1 MIPSASSGRVNPV
14 HTLQRQQAQRSQT
27 NENSGRHAVYET
39 RFISTGSG
47 YALQPTPVIFAA
59 PFADRPQV
67 AYSHYIEGSQL
78 DVTALPT
85 ITGGVYQWVRDAAGF
100 YTGAC
105 VYCVVTI
112 PSAAHMTGTT
122 VEHDFTFSGTAIK
135 AVPGYLLVG
144 Q

>member
-1 MIPSASSGRVNPV
+1 MIPSASGGRVNPL
-14 HTLQRQQAQRSQT
+14 HALQRQQAQRAQT
-27 NENSGRHAVYET
+27 NENSGRHAVYEA
-39 RFISTGSG
+39 RFISTGTG
-47 YALQPTPVIFAA
+47 FTLQPIPVMFAA
-59 PFADRPQV
+59 SFADRPQV
-67 AYSHYIEGSQL
+67 TYAHYIEGSQL

-85 ITGGVYQWVRDAAGF
+85 ITGGVYQWVRDATGF

-105 VYCVVTI
+105 VYCVVTV
-112 PSAAHMTGTT
+112 PAGAQMSGST